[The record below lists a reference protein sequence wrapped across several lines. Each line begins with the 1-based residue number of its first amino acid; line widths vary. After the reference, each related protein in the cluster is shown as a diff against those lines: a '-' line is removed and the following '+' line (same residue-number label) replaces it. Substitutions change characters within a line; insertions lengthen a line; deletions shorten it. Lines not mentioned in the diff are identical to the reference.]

1 MTGSPELGVVLGAP
15 RSGTT
20 WLQRLLASSPKVA
33 SPQETHLFDI
43 YLRVQWRR
51 WAKQEA
57 DLVRALD
64 GIGDGGQPEDRVI
77 GLPTILDKED
87 LLDSQRVLVE
97 RVVSRALATKPGASI
112 VIEKTPSNSLCV
124 DMIDRLCPTARF
136 LHIIRDPRD
145 VMASLRDI
153 SASWAGGWAPRSAVG
168 AAKLWLCHVEG
179 ARRAAI
185 LGPERYL
192 EIRYEDLRRD
202 TAAVLTTIV
211 DYLGLPDD
219 AASLVA
225 AQIEGDG
232 ASFSEVFAFR
242 SDISARL
249 SVAPGR
255 EPAGFRGNGRRPLS
269 PIALQAADTI
279 LGATARDAGYTSG
292 WSRRSVLGHRVL
304 TATALVQHALHHAAR
319 IRR

>member
-1 MTGSPELGVVLGAP
+1 MTSAPRLCVVLGAP

-20 WLQRLLASSPKVA
+20 WLQRLLVSSPHVA
-33 SPQETHLFDI
+33 SPQETHLFDT
-43 YLRVQWRR
+43 YLRRQWQR
-51 WAKQEA
+51 WERQQAR
-57 DLVRALD
+57 LSRALD
-64 GIGDGGQPEDRVI
+64 GLDDARRLEDRVI

-87 LLDSQRVLVE
+87 LVDSQRVLVE
-97 RVVSRALATKPGASI
+97 RVVSRALATKPSASI

-219 AASLVA
+219 AASLIA
-225 AQIEGDG
+225 AQTEGDG

-242 SDISARL
+242 PDISARL
-249 SVAPGR
+249 STAPGK
-255 EPAGFRGNGRRPLS
+255 EPAGFRSNGRRPLS
-269 PIALQAADTI
+269 PMALQAADTI

-304 TATALVQHALHHAAR
+304 TATALAQHALHRAAR